1 VRLIFADAPRYAVV
15 ARYAGE
21 KLTSRMGIFFRNLDQ
36 LFGAA
41 IDHCIMGSLQLT
53 DELLEQLLGATA
65 GKLDNIGEMELALEE
80 LKVRVAQQ
88 AVDKRLRELP
98 PEDGKPK
105 ACPRCGKLLPVN
117 KKDVPRTF
125 AALSGTHTIKRHYHY
140 CRDCRLGFFPR
151 DAELGLPKE
160 GDVTAYLEARL
171 CDFAV
176 TTVYE
181 ECAERWEVHYP
192 HRTFSPNMFQLAAE
206 RLAIRLELANGEILQ
221 RELAPSA
228 SALDRP
234 KERLYVQN
242 DGSMLPIVGGA
253 WKEAKVG
260 VLVREGNYLS
270 QREHK
275 RGVVQQGRYVAVLG
289 GQDAFRELMREAL
302 DVEKWG
308 RFRETIWL
316 GDGARGNW
324 NLADAL
330 CPTAVKILDLGHS
343 LQNGSTCG
351 KALLGE
357 NDPFVEDWNKRF
369 EQLVRAGDVD
379 TVVRELMECLLETTT
394 EAQVN
399 ALDSLVGYY
408 RANQDRMRYPEFLAK
423 GYMIGTGIV
432 ESAHRHV
439 LQGRI
444 KLAGQHWSEDG
455 GRRMTRLRAAYRT
468 AGPKRFH
475 TAINRA
481 ACRTLVAPTKK
492 PTLRLVA

>member
-1 VRLIFADAPRYAVV
+1 MLTQNLRPR
-15 ARYAGE
+15 R
-21 KLTSRMGIFFRNLDQ
+21 TIFFRKSDQ

-41 IDHCIMGSLQLT
+41 IDHFIMGGEQLP
-53 DELLEQLLGATA
+53 DELLEQLLGAA
-65 GKLDNIGEMELALEE
+65 DGKLDNIGEMELALEA

-88 AVDKRLRELP
+88 AVDKKLRELP

-105 ACPRCGKLLPVN
+105 ACPRCGKPVRVS

-125 AALSGTHTIKRHYHY
+125 AALSGTHTVKRHYHY
-140 CRDCRLGFFPR
+140 CRDCRVGFYPR
-151 DAELGLPKE
+151 DGELGLPSE

-171 CDFAV
+171 CDLAV

-192 HRTFSPNMFQLAAE
+192 HQAFSPNMFQLAAE
-206 RLAIRLELANGEILQ
+206 RLAIRLELADVEILQ

-228 SALDRP
+228 SALSRP

-270 QREHK
+270 HREHK

-289 GQDAFRELMREAL
+289 GQESFRELMREAL

-330 CPTAVKILDLGHS
+330 CPTAVKILELGHS
-343 LQNGSTCG
+343 LENGSTCG

-357 NDPFVEDWNKRF
+357 KDPLVEDWNGRIG
-369 EQLVRAGDVD
+369 QLVRAGNVD
-379 TVVRELMECLLETTT
+379 TVVHELMECLPETTT
-394 EAQVN
+394 DAQVK
-399 ALDSLVGYY
+399 AHDSLVVYY

-439 LQGRI
+439 LQGRM
-444 KLAGQHWSEDG
+444 KLAGQHGSEDG